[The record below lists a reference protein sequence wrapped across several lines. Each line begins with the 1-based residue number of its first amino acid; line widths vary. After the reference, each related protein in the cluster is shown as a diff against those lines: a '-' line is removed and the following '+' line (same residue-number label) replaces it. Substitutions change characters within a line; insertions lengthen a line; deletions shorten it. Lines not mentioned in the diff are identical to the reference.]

1 MDSLTQAVLGASVAE
16 AIAGKKVGRAASV
29 LGAIVGTIPDLDI
42 ILSPFLDEFQRIA
55 IHRGYSHSLIFCFL
69 FSFFLAFIIKKL
81 KWYNNLS
88 LSRLYLLSV
97 LCLITH
103 VILDGFTTYGTQ
115 IFLPFTDWRV
125 SFDSIAIID
134 PFYTLP
140 MLSGLLLSLFLY
152 SRDSRKRWLPNTTGL
167 IISSLYLLF
176 TLAHKHHIET
186 VFYEQLDRQNLAYQK
201 LLTVPVKIGNMEW
214 YGVARNDSL
223 LYLGKYS
230 SLDRNKI
237 KFDTF
242 RINEHLFDPLDKELA
257 DRMRWFS
264 KGFYTLAQRE
274 NKIRVYNMQCD
285 MQGVRSYGHYKAP
298 TAFYYEITLKPDGGY
313 LLHSAMHK
321 DEHE

>member
-16 AIAGKKVGRAASV
+16 AIAGKKIGRAASV
-29 LGAIVGTIPDLDI
+29 LGALVGTIPDLDI

-55 IHRGYSHSLIFCFL
+55 IHRGYSHSLLFCFL
-69 FSFFLAFIIKKL
+69 FSFALAFIIKKF
-81 KWYNNLS
+81 KWYNSLS

-103 VILDGFTTYGTQ
+103 VILDCFTTYGTQ

-140 MLSGLLLSLFLY
+140 ILCGLLFSVFLLGK
-152 SRDSRKRWLPNTTGL
+152 DSRIRWLPNSIGL
-167 IISSLYLLF
+167 IMSSLYLMF

-186 VFYEQLDRQNLAYQK
+186 IFHEQLNKQNLVYQK
-201 LLTVPVKIGNMEW
+201 LLTVPVKIGNMDW
-214 YGVARNDSL
+214 YGVARNDSI
-223 LYLGKYS
+223 LYLGKFS
-230 SLDRNKI
+230 SLDRNVI
-237 KFDTF
+237 KFDSF

-285 MQGVRSYGHYKAP
+285 MQGVRSYGNYRAP
-298 TAFYYEITLKPDGGY
+298 TAFYYEITLKPNGGY
-313 LLHSAMHK
+313 LLNSNMHK
-321 DEHE
+321 GDQK